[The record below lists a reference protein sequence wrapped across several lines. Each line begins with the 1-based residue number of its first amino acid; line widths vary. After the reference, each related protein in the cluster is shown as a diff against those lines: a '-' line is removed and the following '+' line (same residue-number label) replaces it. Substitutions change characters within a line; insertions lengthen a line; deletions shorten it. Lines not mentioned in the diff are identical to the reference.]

1 MEEPEPVIDRR
12 SGTCDAQFLFGEGET
27 KFGPKIS
34 NEIKTFIKDCIKSS
48 IPTIQKFHN
57 SGKFNLPPVVTF
69 YVGTSSTGTFSVN
82 KKVAENRMS
91 YLTDL
96 YLEVM
101 GSFGIREDVAY
112 KLLVQSKKSYKPS
125 NIDRDFYDPAKVD
138 PKASERIC
146 SIVIT
151 PITTMGKSNDDIGN
165 ISGKL
170 IDASSIINTYLV
182 DNVDEE
188 DILKAIES
196 LETYSDIKDLNKTM
210 INARM
215 GSLQDFLNDQL
226 FDDPTVKNEIVT
238 HLNKI
243 AKRSSKNTIAT
254 IVSGNV
260 SIILENKK
268 VVKLTES
275 DLMKIVKR
283 VIKEQ
288 QNSEQF
294 PTSTTVSLAKGK
306 PGKTYKMIKVE
317 KDSETGTPIVTFEVL
332 GGSAT
337 VRYYFDCDD
346 KSAHRVDCD
355 DQCSRKFIDDTSVNF
370 ITTNYCKK

>member
-1 MEEPEPVIDRR
+1 MKKIVRLTESDLLRIIRQTKRTLSEVEEPEPVIDRR

-288 QNSEQF
+288 QNSE
-294 PTSTTVSLAKGK
+294 
-306 PGKTYKMIKVE
+306 
-317 KDSETGTPIVTFEVL
+317 
-332 GGSAT
+332 
-337 VRYYFDCDD
+337 
-346 KSAHRVDCD
+346 
-355 DQCSRKFIDDTSVNF
+355 
-370 ITTNYCKK
+370 